1 LISYSGREVINLISK
16 AASSLLFLL
25 YACVCFAQTAS
36 IPNAGHVVL
45 IIEEN
50 HGFSEVYPNG
60 MPWLVSQATSTG
72 AIATNFTSPINNTG
86 SLGAYLWL
94 SSGGTESQFGCTGNG
109 CSKPIAD
116 DNIFRELDMRGMT
129 WKVYAQ
135 SLPSVGYTG
144 DGPSP
149 YLKRH
154 NPAVWYSSVLDKPTD
169 LQRVVPFT
177 QFSQDLAS
185 NNLPEYSVVIPNA
198 MNDAHD
204 GTLAQ
209 ADAFLKNN
217 MASVLQSTYFKP
229 GGDGLLLLTFDECGG
244 GENSTCGAHIFSALL
259 GPLVKHGYLSG
270 MAYSHS
276 DMLRTIEDVLGLQP
290 YFGAVSSAHDMAD
303 FFVTT
308 SAASG
313 SCGAPNSPGALLC
326 SPLPAQTYGSPVLI
340 DGAGKGASGSVN
352 HLELWIDGG
361 KIGNYFSNQMSTSV
375 ALENGPH
382 AATLVEIDSA
392 GTLLKSTPTN
402 FTVGCAAPA
411 SAGARLCSPV
421 AGQTYSSSVQ
431 VTGSGTC
438 ANAPADHLE
447 LWIDGHKI
455 GNYAGGTISTTVTS
469 TSGAHAAT
477 LVAVDAKGNYWKSAP
492 VNFNVR

>member
-1 LISYSGREVINLISK
+1 M
-16 AASSLLFLL
+16 
-25 YACVCFAQTAS
+25 
-36 IPNAGHVVL
+36 L

-50 HGFSEVYPNG
+50 HTFSEVYPDG
-60 MPWLVSQATSTG
+60 MPWLVAQATSNG

-94 SSGGTESQFGCTGNG
+94 SSGSTESQFGCTGGG
-109 CSKPIAD
+109 CTNPITD

-177 QFSQDLAS
+177 QFSQDVAS
-185 NNLPEYSVVIPNA
+185 NNLPEYSVVIPDA

-217 MASVLQSTYFKP
+217 MTSLLQSTYFEA
-229 GGDGLLLLTFDECGG
+229 GGDGILLLTFDECGG
-244 GENSTCGAHIFSALL
+244 GENSTCGAHIFSAML
-259 GPLVKHGYLSG
+259 GPLTKHGYLSG

-276 DMLRTIEDVLGLQP
+276 DMLRTIEDALGIEP
-290 YFGAVSSAHDMAD
+290 YFGAASSAHDMSD
-303 FFVTT
+303 FFATA
-308 SAASG
+308 SAASS
-313 SCGAPNSPGALLC
+313 SCGAPNSPGALFC
-326 SPLPAQTYGSPVLI
+326 SPLPGQTYGSPVLI

-352 HLELWIDGG
+352 HLELWIDGS
-361 KIGNYFSNQMSTSV
+361 KIGNYAGNQTSTTV
-375 ALENGPH
+375 ALGNGSH
-382 AATLVEIDSA
+382 AATLVEVDSTGA
-392 GTLLKSTPTN
+392 FLKSTPTN

-411 SAGARLCSPV
+411 SAGAKLCSPV
-421 AGQTYSSSVQ
+421 AGQIYASAVQ

-438 ANAPADHLE
+438 ANAPVNHLE
-447 LWIDGHKI
+447 LWIDGRKV
-455 GNYAGGTISTTVTS
+455 GNYTGNTINTTVTT
-469 TSGAHAAT
+469 TSGAHAST
-477 LVAVDAKGNYWKSAP
+477 LVAVDAKGDYWKSAP
-492 VNFNVR
+492 ISFNVR